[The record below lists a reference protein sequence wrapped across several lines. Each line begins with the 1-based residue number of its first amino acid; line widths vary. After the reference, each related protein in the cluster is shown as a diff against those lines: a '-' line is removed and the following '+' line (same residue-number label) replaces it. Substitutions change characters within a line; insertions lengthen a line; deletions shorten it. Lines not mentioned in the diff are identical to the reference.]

1 MSLCRVLR
9 KAEIPFEDHPHDYEE
24 RGGTARSAS
33 EIGVDEHQMK
43 LLYNRRNLL
52 QPHRDPIMRFKNIA
66 TAALLAFAA
75 AGAPFAVQALDL
87 TFLDQAPIRFFNDE
101 DTKLMSDTTD
111 KALDEAKDGEEVRWS
126 NDQTGSSGTITPV
139 RSFTRQGK
147 DCRRLRVVNLA
158 SKATRGSATS
168 NVDFCKVEGTW
179 KILTIA
185 P

>member
-1 MSLCRVLR
+1 M
-9 KAEIPFEDHPHDYEE
+9 
-24 RGGTARSAS
+24 
-33 EIGVDEHQMK
+33 
-43 LLYNRRNLL
+43 LYNRRNLL

-75 AGAPFAVQALDL
+75 AGAPVAVQALDL

-101 DTKLMSDTTD
+101 DLKLLSDAAD
-111 KALDEAKDGEEVRWS
+111 KALDEAKDGEDVSWS

-147 DCRRLRVVNLA
+147 DCRRLSVVSLA
-158 SKATRGSATS
+158 RQATRGSATS
-168 NVDFCKVEGTW
+168 NVDFCEVDGTW
-179 KILTIA
+179 RILTIA